1 MQAKQIHPAPP
12 PQAWAPSDAQ
22 RACVAGELPRGATQR
37 LVREA
42 LQQLRRTLLLV
53 DSFRTQCE
61 LRSGVVELADLLQCV
76 IVAWR
81 DSFKFV
87 DPLCPR
93 AGEAAFDV
101 VHERAACLRDL
112 ESLLHGLRMGSPA
125 SSRGLQHSMDAL
137 LMQCVVAEA
146 IATGEFIRPRAAQD

>member
-93 AGEAAFDV
+93 AGEAAFTSARPACATSSRFCTDCAWGRRRR
-101 VHERAACLRDL
+101 RAAC
-112 ESLLHGLRMGSPA
+112 S
-125 SSRGLQHSMDAL
+125 
-137 LMQCVVAEA
+137 
-146 IATGEFIRPRAAQD
+146 IRWTPC